1 MIWRTL
7 KGDCLGNLIPLQD
20 EKGQC
25 IGNALL
31 FPVAGVNLQS
41 QDTLPK
47 CKVHIRQTVEYFFC
61 AHPCYLLLYNIYV
74 VLNCILCSYL

>member
-7 KGDCLGNLIPLQD
+7 KGDGLGNLMPLQD
-20 EKGQC
+20 EKVSQKQG

-41 QDTLPK
+41 HPK
-47 CKVHIRQTVEYFFC
+47 HLVHIYDKQ
-61 AHPCYLLLYNIYV
+61 LNIYFMLIHV
-74 VLNCILCSYL
+74 TYYYILYVLFNCILCLYL